1 VVVSVEEPWAPAD
14 AWAYPARSVPDAV
27 MEEKAL
33 LVAAI
38 LAE

>member
-1 VVVSVEEPWAPAD
+1 VFNLLGAD
-14 AWAYPARSVPDAV
+14 PARSVPDAV

-33 LVAAI
+33 RVAAV

>member
-1 VVVSVEEPWAPAD
+1 VFNLLGPD
-14 AWAYPARSVPDAV
+14 PARSVPDAV
-27 MEEKAL
+27 MEEKAP